1 MNIKARFPG
10 FKSWAGAH
18 GDIDRITAI
27 WRECIEAYRG
37 PYLFGEAPC
46 VADAMYAPV
55 CTRFLTYD
63 AAVDPVSTQYCRT
76 IMAMPLMLEW
86 IAAAKVEPDELEELD
101 VEF

>member
-1 MNIKARFPG
+1 MNIKGHFPG
-10 FKSWAGAH
+10 FKVWAGAAA
-18 GDIDRITAI
+18 DIERVIAI
-27 WRECIEAYRG
+27 WRECLAASKG
-37 PYLFGEAPC
+37 PFLFGEAPC
-46 VADAMYAPV
+46 MADAMYAPV

-63 AAVDPVSTQYCRT
+63 VAVDPVSTQYCRT

>member
-1 MNIKARFPG
+1 
-10 FKSWAGAH
+10 
-18 GDIDRITAI
+18 
-27 WRECIEAYRG
+27 
-37 PYLFGEAPC
+37 LFGEAPC

-63 AAVDPVSTQYCRT
+63 VAVDPVSTQYCRT